1 MDCVPAVED
10 LAGVLARVVVGH
22 IQELQQA
29 VASVHQ
35 RGRGVERVMGPEDGR
50 LEKETRGYE

>member
-1 MDCVPAVED
+1 VRD
-10 LAGVLARVVVGH
+10 

-50 LEKETRGYE
+50 LERNTGIRISNNAVMQRRN

>member
-1 MDCVPAVED
+1 MSD
-10 LAGVLARVVVGH
+10 
-22 IQELQQA
+22 IQELEQA

-50 LEKETRGYE
+50 LEKETTGYE

>member
-1 MDCVPAVED
+1 MSD
-10 LAGVLARVVVGH
+10 

-29 VASVHQ
+29 LASVHQ

-50 LEKETRGYE
+50 LEKETTGYEQAITQLCNDAID